1 MPALGIVEYIMKDTV
16 FNISL
21 NFIEDKD
28 LAQAGIPE
36 EYKNPLLTWVRFIF
50 TDDKPNANKQGISQD
65 EFPNLI
71 KSMSYMPIKANFDS
85 EFGLEGHSDA
95 RIIGVIKAGQ
105 QQANKVV
112 AIGALYQDEH
122 PDVVDFFKKEMS
134 EGRTVD
140 FSWEIRYKDSEEKD
154 GVEWLKSIT
163 TKAVTAVQH
172 PAYEGRTP
180 LVSISAKD
188 LILMID
194 EELKGRKTQ
203 EVAK

>member
-1 MPALGIVEYIMKDTV
+1 MKETT

-21 NFIEDKD
+21 SFIEDEKE

-36 EYKNPLLTWVRFIF
+36 EYKNPLLTWVKFIF
-50 TDDKPNANKQGISQD
+50 TDDQPNANKQGISQD

-71 KSMSYMPIKANFDS
+71 KSMAYMPIKANFDS

-105 QQANKVV
+105 QQGNKVV
-112 AIGALYQDEH
+112 TIGALYHDEH
-122 PDVVDFFKKEMS
+122 PEVVDFFKKEMS
-134 EGRTVD
+134 DGNNVD
-140 FSWEIRYKDSEEKD
+140 FSWEIRYKDSEDKD
-154 GVEWLKSIT
+154 GVEWLKNIT

-188 LILMID
+188 LIEIID
-194 EELKGRKTQ
+194 EELKERKVT
-203 EVAK
+203 EVVK

>member
-1 MPALGIVEYIMKDTV
+1 MKETV
-16 FNISL
+16 LNISL
-21 NFIEDKD
+21 NFIEEKD
-28 LAQAGIPE
+28 LAQAGIPD
-36 EYKNPLLTWVRFIF
+36 EYKNPLLTWVRFVF
-50 TDDKPNANKQGISQD
+50 TDDKPNANRQGISQD

-71 KSMSYMPIKANFDS
+71 KSMAYMPITANFDS

-105 QQANKVV
+105 QEGDKVV
-112 AIGALYQDEH
+112 AVGAIYHDEF

-134 EGRTVD
+134 EGNRVD

-188 LILMID
+188 LIQLID
-194 EELKGRKTQ
+194 DELKDRKVT
-203 EVAK
+203 EVVKK

>member
-1 MPALGIVEYIMKDTV
+1 MKETV
-16 FNISL
+16 LNISL
-21 NFIEDKD
+21 NFIEEKD
-28 LAQAGIPE
+28 LAQAGIPD

-71 KSMSYMPIKANFDS
+71 KSMAYMPIKANFDS

-105 QQANKVV
+105 QEGDKVV
-112 AIGALYQDEH
+112 AVGAIYHDEF
-122 PDVVDFFKKEMS
+122 PDVVDFFKREMA
-134 EGRTVD
+134 EGNRVD
-140 FSWEIRYKDSEEKD
+140 FSWEIRYKDSDEKD
-154 GVEWLKSIT
+154 GVEWLKNIT

-188 LILMID
+188 LIQLID
-194 EELKGRKTQ
+194 DELKDRKVT
-203 EVAK
+203 EVVKK

>member
-1 MPALGIVEYIMKDTV
+1 MRETV

-21 NFIEDKD
+21 NFIEEKD
-28 LAQAGIPE
+28 LAQAGIPS

-65 EFPNLI
+65 EFPNLV
-71 KSMSYMPIKANFDS
+71 KSMAYMPIKANFDS

-105 QQANKVV
+105 QEGDKVV
-112 AIGALYQDEH
+112 AVGAIYHDEF
-122 PDVVDFFKKEMS
+122 PDVVDFFKKEMA
-134 EGRTVD
+134 EGNRVD
-140 FSWEIRYKDSEEKD
+140 FSWEIRYKDSDEKD
-154 GVEWLKSIT
+154 GVEWLKNIT

-188 LILMID
+188 LIQLID
-194 EELKGRKTQ
+194 D
-203 EVAK
+203 

>member
-1 MPALGIVEYIMKDTV
+1 MKETV
-16 FNISL
+16 LNISL
-21 NFIEDKD
+21 NFIEEKD
-28 LAQAGIPE
+28 LAQAGIPD

-71 KSMSYMPIKANFDS
+71 KSMAYMPIKANFDS

-105 QQANKVV
+105 QEGDKVV
-112 AIGALYQDEH
+112 AVGAIYHDEF

-134 EGRTVD
+134 EGNRVD

-154 GVEWLKSIT
+154 GVEWLKNIT

-188 LILMID
+188 LIQLID
-194 EELKGRKTQ
+194 DELKDRKVT
-203 EVAK
+203 EVVKK

>member
-1 MPALGIVEYIMKDTV
+1 MKETV
-16 FNISL
+16 LNISL
-21 NFIEDKD
+21 NFIEEKD
-28 LAQAGIPE
+28 LAQAGIPD
-36 EYKNPLLTWVRFIF
+36 EYKNPLLTWVRFVF
-50 TDDKPNANKQGISQD
+50 TDDKPNANRQGISQD
-65 EFPNLI
+65 DFPNLI
-71 KSMSYMPIKANFDS
+71 KSMAYMPITANFDS

-105 QQANKVV
+105 QEGDKVV
-112 AIGALYQDEH
+112 AVGAIYHDEF

-134 EGRTVD
+134 EGNRVD

-188 LILMID
+188 LIQLID
-194 EELKGRKTQ
+194 DELKDRKVT
-203 EVAK
+203 EVVKK

>member
-1 MPALGIVEYIMKDTV
+1 MKDTT

-21 NFIEDKD
+21 NFIEDNE

-50 TDDKPNANKQGISQD
+50 TDDQPNANKQGISQD
-65 EFPNLI
+65 EFPNLM
-71 KSMSYMPIKANFDS
+71 KSMAYMPIKANFDS

-95 RIIGVIKAGQ
+95 RIIGVMKAGQ
-105 QQANKVV
+105 QQGNSIIAV
-112 AIGALYQDEH
+112 GALYSDEH
-122 PDVVDFFKKEMS
+122 PDVVEFFKKEMA
-134 EGRTVD
+134 EGNSVD
-140 FSWEIRYKDSEEKD
+140 FSWEIRYKDSEDKD
-154 GVEWLKSIT
+154 GVEWLKNIT

-188 LILMID
+188 LIEIID
-194 EELKGRKTQ
+194 GELKDRKVT
-203 EVAK
+203 EVVK

>member
-1 MPALGIVEYIMKDTV
+1 MKETV
-16 FNISL
+16 LNISL
-21 NFIEDKD
+21 NFIEEKD
-28 LAQAGIPE
+28 LAQAGIPD
-36 EYKNPLLTWVRFIF
+36 EYKNPLLTWVRFVF
-50 TDDKPNANKQGISQD
+50 TDDKPNANRQGISQD

-71 KSMSYMPIKANFDS
+71 KSMAYMPIKANFDS

-105 QQANKVV
+105 QEGDKVV
-112 AIGALYQDEH
+112 AVGAIYHDEF

-134 EGRTVD
+134 EGNRVD

-172 PAYEGRTP
+172 PAYEGMTP

-188 LILMID
+188 LIQLID
-194 EELKGRKTQ
+194 DELKDRKVT
-203 EVAK
+203 EVVKK

>member
-1 MPALGIVEYIMKDTV
+1 MKETV
-16 FNISL
+16 LNISL
-21 NFIEDKD
+21 NFIEEKD
-28 LAQAGIPE
+28 LAQAGVPD

-71 KSMSYMPIKANFDS
+71 KSMAYMPIKANFDS

-105 QQANKVV
+105 QEGDKVV
-112 AIGALYQDEH
+112 AVGAIYHDEF
-122 PDVVDFFKKEMS
+122 PDVVDFFKKEMA
-134 EGRTVD
+134 EGSRVD
-140 FSWEIRYKDSEEKD
+140 FSWEIRYKDSDEKD
-154 GVEWLKSIT
+154 GVEWLKNIT

-188 LILMID
+188 LIQLID
-194 EELKGRKTQ
+194 DELKDRKVT
-203 EVAK
+203 EVVKK

>member
-1 MPALGIVEYIMKDTV
+1 MKETV
-16 FNISL
+16 LNISL
-21 NFIEDKD
+21 NFIEEKD
-28 LAQAGIPE
+28 LAQAGIPD
-36 EYKNPLLTWVRFIF
+36 EYKNPLLTWVRFVF
-50 TDDKPNANKQGISQD
+50 TDDKPNANRQGISQD

-71 KSMSYMPIKANFDS
+71 KSMAYMPIKANFDS

-105 QQANKVV
+105 QEGDKVV
-112 AIGALYQDEH
+112 AVGAIYHDEF

-134 EGRTVD
+134 EGNRVD

-188 LILMID
+188 LIQLID
-194 EELKGRKTQ
+194 DELKDRKVT
-203 EVAK
+203 EVVKK

>member
-1 MPALGIVEYIMKDTV
+1 MKDTT

-21 NFIEDKD
+21 NFIEDNE

-50 TDDKPNANKQGISQD
+50 TDDQPNANKQGISQD
-65 EFPNLI
+65 EFPNLM
-71 KSMSYMPIKANFDS
+71 KSMAFMPIKANFDS

-105 QQANKVV
+105 QQGNSIV
-112 AIGALYQDEH
+112 AVGALYADEH
-122 PDVVDFFKKEMS
+122 PDVVEFFKKEMA
-134 EGRTVD
+134 EGNSVD
-140 FSWEIRYKDSEEKD
+140 FSWEIRYKDSEDKD
-154 GVEWLKSIT
+154 GVEWLKNIT

-188 LILMID
+188 LIELID
-194 EELKGRKTQ
+194 GELKDRKVT
-203 EVAK
+203 EVVK

>member
-1 MPALGIVEYIMKDTV
+1 MPASGLEYIMKETT

-21 NFIEDKD
+21 NSIEDGE
-28 LAQAGIPE
+28 LAQAGVPE

-50 TDDKPNANKQGISQD
+50 TDDKPNANKQGIGQD

-71 KSMSYMPIKANFDS
+71 KSMAYMPVKANFDS
-85 EFGLEGHSDA
+85 EFGLEGHSEA
-95 RIIGVIKAGQ
+95 RIIGVMKVGQ
-105 QQANKVV
+105 QQGNKVV

-122 PDVVDFFKKEMS
+122 PDIVDFFKKEMA
-134 EGRTVD
+134 EGRKVD

-154 GVEWLKSIT
+154 GVEWLKNVT

-188 LILMID
+188 LIEMID
-194 EELKGRKTQ
+194 DELKGRKAQ